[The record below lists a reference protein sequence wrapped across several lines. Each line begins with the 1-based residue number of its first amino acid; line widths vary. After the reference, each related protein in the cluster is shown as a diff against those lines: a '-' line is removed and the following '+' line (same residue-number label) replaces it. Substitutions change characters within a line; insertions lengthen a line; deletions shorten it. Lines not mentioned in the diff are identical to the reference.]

1 MAAGKEH
8 PRSKEVER
16 LNKEIAVLQ
25 QRIAA
30 LEVRMKETQR
40 IIEGIK
46 PRDAVLDDDDD

>member
-1 MAAGKEH
+1 MAAGKE
-8 PRSKEVER
+8 RSRTEQIER
-16 LNKEIAVLQ
+16 LNKELAVLQ

-46 PRDAVLDDDDD
+46 PRDAALDDDDD